1 MPELPEVE
9 CVVRGLRERITGETI
24 ERITMH
30 QPGVVRGS
38 PLDLAEQ
45 LPGRTFRN
53 VRRRGKLIIIGLD
66 GGLSLLCHLRMTG
79 QLLCLPPEAPLE
91 KHTHLIFHLTS
102 GRHLRYRDQRQF
114 GWIQL
119 AETDQLAGHP
129 QISRLGPE
137 PLEIGRDEFVERLRA
152 YRRQIKPLLLD
163 QTALAGLGNIYA
175 DESLFRVRIHPLR
188 RAGEISAV
196 KLKRLHGAIG
206 DVLREAIDC
215 SGSTV
220 EQFRGADGESGSF
233 QEHLQV
239 YDRQGLP
246 CPRCRRPIIK
256 IRVGGRGTHICPRCQ
271 RAPRRSPSTTKIA
284 PR

>member
-9 CVVRGLRERITGETI
+9 CVVRGLRQRIIGETI
-24 ERITMH
+24 ERVTVH
-30 QPGVVRGS
+30 LPGIVRGS
-38 PLDLAEQ
+38 PLDLAEH
-45 LPGRTFRN
+45 LPGRTFRD

-66 GGLSLLCHLRMTG
+66 RGLSLLCHLRMTG
-79 QLLCLPPEAPLE
+79 QLLCLPPDAPQE
-91 KHTHLIFHLTS
+91 KHTHVIFHLTS

-137 PLEIGRDEFVERLRA
+137 PLEIDREAFVRRLRTH
-152 YRRQIKPLLLD
+152 RRQIKPLLLD

-175 DESLFRVRIHPLR
+175 DESLFRARIHPLR
-188 RAGEISAV
+188 RASEVSAV
-196 KLKRLHGAIG
+196 KLNRLHGAIG
-206 DVLREAIDC
+206 EVLREAIDC

-233 QEHLQV
+233 QDHLQV

-246 CPRCRRPIIK
+246 CLRCGRPVVK
-256 IRVGGRGTHICPRCQ
+256 IRVGSRGTHVCPRCQ
-271 RAPRRSPSTTKIA
+271 RAPRNR
-284 PR
+284 